1 MRSAHPTPAWR
12 PSPTPASYW
21 SYHKAPPVP
30 RHSTQALQGAVGCSV
45 ELREAHAFA
54 SSTTL
59 LPDSGCP
66 GTAWPWTPPAP
77 RPQLEKGSLR
87 RGAGRAASMSRSP
100 KAQVFCSAANQTCPG
115 TGLLQTLSPQPS
127 PWLACRAQAGR
138 RRSSLLIY
146 FHNSPLGRLES
157 KSLAMTVSESPRVI
171 LSADGDPEGRD
182 FHRSHGWGEG
192 KDGAGGEP
200 VLPPPPLS
208 SPAPSYCVCLSPG
221 SAHIPHHWAL
231 PHQWRERSYLVPQ
244 PQAAGLIPEMAFGA
258 QRPALGCTS

>member
-1 MRSAHPTPAWR
+1 MRSTHPTPAWR

-45 ELREAHAFA
+45 ELREAHTFP

-59 LPDSGCP
+59 LPDSRCP
-66 GTAWPWTPPAP
+66 GTARPWTPPAP

-87 RGAGRAASMSRSP
+87 RGAGKAASMSRSP

-115 TGLLQTLSPQPS
+115 TDLLQTLSPQPS
-127 PWLACRAQAGR
+127 PWLACRAQPGR

-157 KSLAMTVSESPRVI
+157 KSLALRVSESPRVI
-171 LSADGDPEGRD
+171 ISADGDLEGRD

-192 KDGAGGEP
+192 KDGAGEEP
-200 VLPPPPLS
+200 VLPSPLS

-221 SAHIPHHWAL
+221 SARIPHHWAL

-258 QRPALGCTS
+258 QHPALGCTL